1 MFEMAYAV
9 FTTEATMGDHES
21 ILNRLEERN
30 WIITFEQEFTNR
42 FVRRD
47 FFNTMS
53 RCEVMVDIG
62 DNRIRFCSRAEGAV
76 EAMIA
81 DLSGLVFDASPTE
94 ETSIHMR
101 KQS

>member
-1 MFEMAYAV
+1 MFERAYAV
-9 FTTEATMGDHES
+9 FTTEAIMGDHES
-21 ILNRLEERN
+21 ILERLEERN
-30 WIITFEQEFTNR
+30 WIITFEQAFANQ

-53 RCEVMVDIG
+53 SYEVMVDIG
-62 DNRIRFCSRAEGAV
+62 DNRIRLCSRTEGAV
-76 EAMIA
+76 EAVVA

-94 ETSIHMR
+94 ETRIHMR